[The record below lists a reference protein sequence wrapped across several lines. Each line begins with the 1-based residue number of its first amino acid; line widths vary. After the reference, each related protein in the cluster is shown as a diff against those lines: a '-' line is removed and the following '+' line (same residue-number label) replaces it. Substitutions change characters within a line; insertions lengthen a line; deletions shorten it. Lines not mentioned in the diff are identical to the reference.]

1 MKHEPIY
8 RPHLLI
14 ALLTALVLS
23 LSACQPATAP
33 ERGDEG
39 RFLVIVSILPQAYFV
54 ERIGGD
60 AVSVNV
66 MVGPGEEPHTYE
78 PKPDQMR
85 ALSDSQLF
93 FTIGTEYEAA
103 WLPRFRD
110 VNPTMT
116 FVDSAAGIQRL
127 PLTDPHQHDDH
138 PEDEKT
144 QPDDS
149 EAASDEYGLDPH
161 VWLAPAN
168 GKIVA
173 RNILNALVT
182 HMPDR
187 GEYFQ
192 TNYDSLI
199 NDIDRLDARI
209 AALLEDLDQ
218 RAFMVFHPAWGY
230 FADQYTLEQI
240 PVQLGGQEPSAS
252 EMADLIAIAQ
262 SENIRVIF
270 IQPTFSTANAT
281 AIAQEINA
289 EIAVVDPLAHDW
301 LENLERVAAAFA
313 DALQK

>member
-1 MKHEPIY
+1 MKQYKPIY
-8 RPHLLI
+8 RHHLLI
-14 ALLTALVLS
+14 AILTALMLI
-23 LSACQPATAP
+23 LSACQPATTPAA
-33 ERGDEG
+33 RDEN
-39 RFLVIVSILPQAYFV
+39 RLLVTVSVLPQAYFV

-78 PKPDQMR
+78 PKPEQMR

-110 VNPTMT
+110 VNPAMT

-127 PLTDPHQHDDH
+127 PDQHNDHHEDQEAH
-138 PEDEKT
+138 PEES
-144 QPDDS
+144 QVV
-149 EAASDEYGLDPH
+149 SDEQGLDPH

-168 GKIVA
+168 GKIIA
-173 RNILNALVT
+173 RNILDALKS

-187 GEYFQ
+187 EDDFQ

-199 NDIDRLDARI
+199 NDIDQLDGRI
-209 AALLEDLDQ
+209 TALLADLDQ

-230 FADQYTLEQI
+230 FANQYNLEQI
-240 PVQLGGQEPSAS
+240 PVQIGGQEPSAS

-270 IQPTFSTANAT
+270 IQPTFNTANAA

-289 EIAVVDPLAHDW
+289 EIAVVDPLASDW

>member
-1 MKHEPIY
+1 MIKHKPIY
-8 RPHLLI
+8 HPHLLI
-14 ALLTALVLS
+14 AILTVLMLT

-33 ERGDEG
+33 QHGDED
-39 RFLVIVSILPQAYFV
+39 RSLVTVSILPQAYFV
-54 ERIGGD
+54 ARIGGD

-110 VNPTMT
+110 VNPKMT
-116 FVDSAAGIQRL
+116 IVDSATGIQRL
-127 PLTDPHQHDDH
+127 PDQHDDH
-138 PEDEKT
+138 HEDQEAH
-144 QPDDS
+144 PDES
-149 EAASDEYGLDPH
+149 EVASDEQGLDPH
-161 VWLAPAN
+161 VWLSPAN
-168 GKIVA
+168 GKIIA
-173 RNILNALVT
+173 QNILNALVT
-182 HMPDR
+182 HMPER
-187 GEYFQ
+187 EAYFQ
-192 TNYDSLI
+192 MNYDSLI
-199 NDIDRLDARI
+199 NDIDQLDGSI
-209 AALLEDLDQ
+209 TALLADLDQ

-230 FADQYTLEQI
+230 FANQYNLEQI
-240 PVQLGGQEPSAS
+240 PVQIGGQEPSAS

-262 SENIRVIF
+262 SEQIRVIF
-270 IQPTFSTANAT
+270 IQPTFNTANAA

-289 EIAVVDPLAHDW
+289 EIAVVDPLADDW